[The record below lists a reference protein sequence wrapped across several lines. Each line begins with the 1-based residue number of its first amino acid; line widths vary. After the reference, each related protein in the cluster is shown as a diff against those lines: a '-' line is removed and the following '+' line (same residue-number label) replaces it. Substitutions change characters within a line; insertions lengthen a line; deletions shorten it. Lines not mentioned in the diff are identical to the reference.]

1 MALKQRTIAFIGGG
15 HITSIII
22 ENLTKSKKTV
32 GRQLIVSDPDS
43 KKLESLQ
50 KRFAVQTADH
60 NRQAVDAADFIFCNV
75 LPQVVGSVIHE
86 LKEQKIPKDKA
97 IISLAAGIPMK
108 SYAALGENIP
118 VARALPNPPS
128 QIGKAIVALAFN
140 PYVAETQKNDMIELF
155 SCLGTVV
162 FLSEENINVVTA
174 LSSPVATHLFFQA
187 LIDAAVRLG
196 IDRKTSTAIAYH
208 TIMGSMELW
217 NTRRVSL
224 CDLISEASTPGG
236 ISTEITY
243 TLEKKAFKATIN
255 EAMEAG
261 YKKATQFSQIFH
273 EN

>member
-22 ENLTKSKKTV
+22 ENLTNSKKTR
-32 GRQLIVSDPDS
+32 GRQLFVSDPDP

-50 KRFAVQTADH
+50 QQFGVQTVEH

-75 LPQVVGSVIHE
+75 LPQVVGSVIDE
-86 LKEQKIPKDKA
+86 LKEKEIAKDKA
-97 IISLAAGIPMK
+97 IISLAAGIPMN
-108 SYAALGENIP
+108 SYAALGDDIP

-140 PYVAETQKNDMIELF
+140 PYVTETQKADVIELF

-162 FLSEENINVVTA
+162 FLSEENINAVTA
-174 LSSPVATHLFFQA
+174 LSSPVTTHLFFQA

-196 IDRKTSTAIAYH
+196 IDRETSTTIAYH
-208 TIMGSMELW
+208 TITGSMELW
-217 NTRRVSL
+217 NTRQVSP
-224 CDLISEASTPGG
+224 CDLIGEASTPGG
-236 ISTEITY
+236 ISTEVMH
-243 TLEKKAFKATIN
+243 TLEKKAFKAIIS

-261 YKKATQFSQIFH
+261 YQKASKLS
-273 EN
+273 